1 MELEHDIQLIAGK
14 RVQLHRHCE
23 DILKPRLNEVSQMK
37 AEKRKIAL
45 NLFRDLEVI
54 TFEKSKLLFQSRNL
68 QVRMNNLSQDL
79 SMKTKW
85 LDKLNQEEYMMRQAT
100 TEKIN
105 HSQRGIVDNPPL
117 VVDLVSD
124 SEDSD
129 D

>member
-1 MELEHDIQLIAGK
+1 MELEHDIELSAGK
-14 RVQLHRHCE
+14 RLQLHRHCQ
-23 DILKPRLNEVSQMK
+23 DILKPRLHEVSQMK
-37 AEKRKIAL
+37 VEKRKIAL

-68 QVRMNNLSQDL
+68 QVRIHNLSKDL

-85 LDKLNQEEYMMRQAT
+85 LNKLNEEEYMMRQAM
-100 TEKIN
+100 TEKSN
-105 HSQRGIVDNPPL
+105 DQKDIVDNPSL
-117 VVDLVSD
+117 VDLVSD

>member
-1 MELEHDIQLIAGK
+1 MELEHDIELSAGK
-14 RVQLHRHCE
+14 RLQLHRHCQ
-23 DILKPRLNEVSQMK
+23 DILKPRLHEVSQMK
-37 AEKRKIAL
+37 VEKRKIAL

-68 QVRMNNLSQDL
+68 QVRIHNLSQDL

-85 LDKLNQEEYMMRQAT
+85 LNKLNEEEYMMRQAM
-100 TEKIN
+100 TEKSN
-105 HSQRGIVDNPPL
+105 DQKDIVDNPSL
-117 VVDLVSD
+117 VDLVSD